1 MSPPVN
7 LAPIFQVNGE
17 VRVPGDKSISH
28 RALILGAL
36 ARGRTYLGDL
46 APGDDV
52 AHTASCLE
60 ACGVH
65 VRVHGDGR
73 AMVEGNGPER
83 ALSAPA
89 EPLDCGNSGSTMRM
103 LAGAIAGHP
112 ITACLDGD
120 ASLLRRP
127 MRRIATPLQQMGA
140 AVRLGPE
147 GTAPM
152 TVEGHRPLRAITFA
166 PPVASAQ
173 VKTAVLLAGLFAD
186 GPTTVVE
193 PATTR
198 DHTERLLG
206 LCGIE
211 VVRGDGRVTV
221 QPGALQPFGLRIP
234 GDISSA
240 AFFLCLAAAREGWW
254 VRCPGVGLN
263 PGRDG
268 VIEVLRSMGA
278 SVEVAEGE
286 PAGGVEPVGDVEV
299 RGGSLHGARIDGPLI
314 PRLIDELPVISVLAT
329 QAEGVTEIR
338 DAAEL
343 RAKESDRIAHLA
355 AGLNKMGAACETLPD
370 GLLIEGPTRL
380 MPAAVDAAGDHRLAM
395 AFAVAACLA
404 SAPGSTHIAGSES
417 VAISY
422 PGFFEDL
429 ASLSAGGA

>member
-1 MSPPVN
+1 MTPPVN
-7 LAPIFQVNGE
+7 LEPVFRLDGE

-36 ARGRTYLGDL
+36 ARGRTYLGGL

-52 AHTASCLE
+52 ARTASCLE

-65 VRVHGDGR
+65 VRVHDDGR
-73 AMVEGNGPER
+73 AMVEGDGPER

-89 EPLDCGNSGSTMRM
+89 APLDCGNSGSSMRM
-103 LAGAIAGHP
+103 LAGALAGHP
-112 ITACLDGD
+112 MTASLDGD
-120 ASLLRRP
+120 ASLRRRP
-127 MRRIATPLQQMGA
+127 MRRVATPLQEMGA
-140 AVRLGPE
+140 AVRLSRD

-152 TVEGHRPLRAITFA
+152 IIDGRRPLRGITFE

-193 PATTR
+193 PAPTR
-198 DHTERLLG
+198 DHTERLLE
-206 LCGIE
+206 LCGVE
-211 VVRGDGRVTV
+211 VSRGEGRVTV
-221 QPGALQPFGLRIP
+221 SPGALQPFGLRIP

-240 AFFLCLAAAREGWW
+240 AFFLCLAAAREGWR
-254 VRCPGVGLN
+254 VRCPEVGLN

-268 VIEVLRSMGA
+268 VLEVLRAMGA
-278 SVEVAEGE
+278 AVEVTAGDA
-286 PAGGVEPVGDVEV
+286 AGGVEPVGDVEV
-299 RGGSLHGARIDGPLI
+299 RGAGLRATRIAGALV
-314 PRLIDELPVISVLAT
+314 PRLIDELPVIAVLAT

-343 RAKESDRIAHLA
+343 RAKESDRIADLA
-355 AGLNKMGAACETLPD
+355 AGLNRMGARCETLVD
-370 GLLIEGPTRL
+370 GLVIEGPTRL
-380 MPAAVDAAGDHRLAM
+380 TPAPVDAAGDHRLAM

-404 SAPGSTHIAGSES
+404 FGTGSTRIAGAES

-429 ASLSAGGA
+429 AALSAPSV

>member
-1 MSPPVN
+1 VTAPVN
-7 LAPIFQVNGE
+7 LAPVFRLDGE
-17 VRVPGDKSISH
+17 LRVPGDKGISH

-36 ARGRTYLGDL
+36 ARGRTYLGGL
-46 APGDDV
+46 APGADV

-60 ACGVH
+60 ACGAL
-65 VRVHGDGR
+65 VRLHADGR
-73 AMVEGNGPER
+73 AMVEGGGPQR

-89 EPLDCGNSGSTMRM
+89 APLDCGNSGSSMRM

-112 ITACLDGD
+112 ITASLDGD
-120 ASLLRRP
+120 ASLRRRP
-127 MRRIATPLQQMGA
+127 MRRVATPLQEMGA
-140 AVRLGPE
+140 AVRLSPE

-152 TVEGHRPLRAITFA
+152 TIDGRRPLHAISFT

-193 PATTR
+193 PAPTR
-198 DHTERLLG
+198 DHTERLLR
-206 LCGIE
+206 LCGVE
-211 VVRGDGRVTV
+211 VVSGDGRVTV
-221 QPGALQPFGLRIP
+221 SPGPLEPFGLRIP

-240 AFFLCLAAAREGWW
+240 AFFLCLAAAREGWR
-254 VRCPGVGLN
+254 VRCPELGLN

-268 VIEVLRSMGA
+268 VLEVLRAMGA
-278 SVEVAEGE
+278 TVEVTAGE
-286 PAGGVEPVGDVEV
+286 AAGGVEPVGEVEV
-299 RGGSLHGARIDGPLI
+299 RGGTLHATRIAGPLI
-314 PRLIDELPVISVLAT
+314 PRLIDELPVIAVLAT

-343 RAKESDRIAHLA
+343 RAKESDRIVDLA
-355 AGLNKMGAACETLPD
+355 TGLNRMGAECETLPD
-370 GLLIEGPTRL
+370 GLVIHGPTRL
-380 MPAAVDAAGDHRLAM
+380 TPAPVDAAGDHRLAM

-404 SAPGSTHIAGSES
+404 FGTGTTRIAGAES

-429 ASLSAGGA
+429 AALCAG